1 MSNWTPILKGATNV
15 QTVLVSTESVGLG
28 KMFGAIELTL
38 LGPAVPAVTC
48 DDIFVQNRE
57 TG

>member
-1 MSNWTPILKGATNV
+1 MKRTGLMLKSYGWVVA
-15 QTVLVSTESVGLG
+15 VGLG

>member
-1 MSNWTPILKGATNV
+1 MLKSYGWVVA
-15 QTVLVSTESVGLG
+15 VGLG